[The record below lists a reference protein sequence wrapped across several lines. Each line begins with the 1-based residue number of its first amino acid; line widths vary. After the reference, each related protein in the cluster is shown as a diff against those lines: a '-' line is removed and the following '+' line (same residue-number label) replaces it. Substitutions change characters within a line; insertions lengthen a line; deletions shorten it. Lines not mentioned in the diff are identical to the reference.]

1 MIVITD
7 ANIIF
12 SALQNPESVI
22 STILKD
28 NKKFQFLAPDYLL
41 EEIKRHWEKLEE
53 YSILGKKELK
63 AEWKLLQKNIKFI
76 NSTEISRQVLEESFH
91 IVKDID
97 EYDLYFIALHLHTK
111 HKVWTGDKVLIKGVE
126 AKGYKIFVTTA
137 QLKAK
142 LYKNKK
148 K

>member
-41 EEIKRHWEKLEE
+41 EEIKRHWGKLEE
-53 YSILGKKELK
+53 YSILGKK
-63 AEWKLLQKNIKFI
+63 
-76 NSTEISRQVLEESFH
+76 
-91 IVKDID
+91 
-97 EYDLYFIALHLHTK
+97 
-111 HKVWTGDKVLIKGVE
+111 
-126 AKGYKIFVTTA
+126 
-137 QLKAK
+137 
-142 LYKNKK
+142 
-148 K
+148 